1 MDLNQKLQ
9 HLLQFIN
16 EGIRKKL
23 YYIRYF
29 ELILFTFCDLI
40 DYHILKMESY
50 KQLINATIQ
59 PIWNEFFK
67 NKDLRTKLENFLDE
81 NPEINKYIERT
92 NMHYSIIITDLNY
105 QFEFLEKFEN
115 YEYDVERIEE
125 PIIKYIK
132 ELEDEIEE
140 LIKFKRL
147 LKKQI
152 DKIKSCF
159 ICENKCL
166 NVCNKCGKCIC
177 ESHSLFGY
185 CPKCAK
191 TILEETGNNI

>member
-9 HLLQFIN
+9 HLLQLIN
-16 EGIRKKL
+16 EGIRRKL
-23 YYIRYF
+23 YYRRYF
-29 ELILFTFCDLI
+29 ELILFTFYDLI
-40 DYHILKMESY
+40 NYQILKIESY
-50 KQLINATIQ
+50 KRLIKATIE
-59 PIWNEFFK
+59 PIWHEFFK
-67 NKDLRTKLENFLDE
+67 NKDLRDKLENFLDE

-92 NMHYSIIITDLNY
+92 NMHYSIIITDLDY
-105 QFEFLEKFEN
+105 QFEFLDKFEN
-115 YEYDVERIEE
+115 YGAERIEE

-147 LKKQI
+147 LKKEI

-177 ESHSLFGY
+177 ESHSLSGF
-185 CPKCAK
+185 CPKCVE
-191 TILEETGNNI
+191 TILEEKGKKT